1 MSVGLK
7 YLYSEIKKHKVE
19 LLAGEK
25 GLKNK
30 VRWTQ
35 LVESEEITKFL
46 KGGELVVVTGL
57 AISSN
62 KDLFNIVKK
71 SHEMLA
77 SGIIVYIGKYIES
90 IDKKILNYCDENEYP
105 IFAVPWGVDMRDTMR
120 YLSSRIIESEKKY
133 LEISN
138 AIKDAIFLPNHK
150 DLFLPIFHKIGYKS
164 DWNYYI
170 AIIDICPNELDNN
183 FNFEMASYLNFIE
196 YELNYIRNNFFAFNI
211 GQRIIIVF
219 NDKAYEEIELVIKE
233 LYIKLIK
240 EFTDLEFYVGIDKK
254 PCNLET
260 FHEGYEDSY
269 KVLKINKLLR
279 SKKNNIRYSDID
291 VYKLFLDM
299 DNKENIQKFYNDNL
313 GKLEVYDKM
322 NNTDYFNVLLSYYQ
336 NNCKIN
342 ETASALFI
350 HRNTFNYK
358 INKIEEILD
367 INLDDISDKS
377 KIYLCIIIRNLLL

>member
-46 KGGELVVVTGL
+46 KGGELVVTTGL
-57 AISSN
+57 ALRSRE
-62 KDLFNIVKK
+62 DLFTIVKK

-77 SGIIVYIGKYIES
+77 SGIIVYIGKYIDH
-90 IDKKILNYCDENEYP
+90 IDEEIINYCNENDYP
-105 IFAVPWGVDMRDTMR
+105 VFVVPWGVDMRDTMR

-150 DLFLPIFHKIGYKS
+150 ELFLPTFNKIGYKR
-164 DWNYYI
+164 DWNYNI
-170 AIIDICPNELDNN
+170 AIIDICSKNLDNS
-183 FNFEMASYLNFIE
+183 FNFEMTSYLNFIE

-219 NDKAYEEIELVIKE
+219 NDKTYEEIEGIIKE
-233 LYIKLIK
+233 LYIKFVK
-240 EFTDLEFYVGIDKK
+240 EFVDLEFYFGIDKK
-254 PCNLET
+254 YCTLET
-260 FHEGYEDSY
+260 FHESYEASN
-269 KVLKINKLLR
+269 KVLQINKLIR
-279 SKKNNIRYSDID
+279 SKKNNIRYNDID

-299 DNKENIQKFYNDNL
+299 NNKENLLKFYDENL
-313 GKLEVYDKM
+313 GRLEVYDKM
-322 NNTDYFNVLLSYYQ
+322 NNTDYFNALTCYYQ

-342 ETASALFI
+342 ETANDLFI
-350 HRNTFNYK
+350 HRNTLNYK
-358 INKIEEILD
+358 MNKIEEILD

-377 KIYLCIIIRNLLL
+377 KIYLCIIIKNLLL

>member
-30 VRWTQ
+30 VKWTQ

-46 KGGELVVVTGL
+46 KGGELVVITGL
-57 AISSN
+57 AVRSES
-62 KDLFNIVKK
+62 DLFTIVKRT
-71 SHEMLA
+71 HEMLA
-77 SGIIVYIGKYIES
+77 SGVIIYIGKYIKN
-90 IDKKILNYCDENEYP
+90 IDEKIINYCNENDYP

-150 DLFLPIFHKIGYKS
+150 ELFLPIFNKIGYKL
-164 DWNYYI
+164 DWDYNI
-170 AIIDICPNELDNN
+170 TIIEVCSSQIDND
-183 FNFEMASYLNFIE
+183 FNFEMTSYLNFIE
-196 YELNYIRNNFFAFNI
+196 YELNYVRNNFFAFNI

-219 NDKAYEEIELVIKE
+219 NDKKYEDIEEIIKS

-240 EFTDLEFYVGIDKK
+240 EFEGLEFYVGMDKK
-254 PCNLET
+254 SCTLET
-260 FHEGYEDSY
+260 FNESYEASN
-269 KVLKINKLLR
+269 KVLQINKLLR
-279 SKKNNIRYSDID
+279 SKESNIRYNDID
-291 VYKLFLDM
+291 IYKLFLDM
-299 DNKENIQKFYNDNL
+299 DNKENMQKFYDDNL
-313 GKLEVYDKM
+313 GKLETYDKM
-322 NNTDYFNVLLSYYQ
+322 NHTDYFNALISYYQ

-342 ETASALFI
+342 ETANALFI
-350 HRNTFNYK
+350 HRNTLKYK

-367 INLDDISDKS
+367 INLDNISDKS
-377 KIYLCIIIRNLLL
+377 KIYLCIIIKNLL